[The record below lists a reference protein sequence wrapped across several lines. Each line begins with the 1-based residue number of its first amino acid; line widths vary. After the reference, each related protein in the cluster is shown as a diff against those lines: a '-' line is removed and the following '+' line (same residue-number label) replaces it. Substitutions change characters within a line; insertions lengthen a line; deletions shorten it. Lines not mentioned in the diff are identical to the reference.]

1 MIPDSVFKQ
10 AKIAKIQNELSKKS
24 ALKAP
29 DKPLSWLAAIFPGI
43 FSKPFARFHEDMFE
57 WAWNIELEKSS
68 PPFVSILSRGFGKS
82 TCAESVTIM
91 LGAMKK
97 RSYCLY
103 VSATQDLADQHV
115 ASIKDMAE
123 TPIMSSYYPIF
134 AKPKLSKEGHYR
146 SWRRNRLAFGNGF
159 TVDSVGLDS
168 AKRGSKMMDKRPD
181 LIILDDIDEKGD
193 SPSITQKKID
203 AIFTSLLPA
212 GSKDLT
218 ILAVQNMIIDTGI
231 FSRLSQDDPP
241 FLKNRILSGPY
252 PALQNFT
259 WNYKKD
265 STGKTLI
272 EVSGEP
278 TWQGFTL
285 DNIQEIVNNI
295 GITAFQSEY
304 QHLIVDESSMFN
316 GIKFQRV
323 PQSQVPELFYK
334 VVSLDPAVTSSDGSD
349 SHGISVMGVSDKGN
363 YYILE
368 SWEKRA
374 TPELALRKA
383 LYFCIKYNVT
393 LLQVES
399 NQGGELWYNLWD
411 NIVSDTGMSNDD
423 RMPGIEIVR
432 ASASTGGKME
442 RASQMLIDYEL
453 NKVFHVENDSTE
465 DLEVALM
472 RFPTRKP
479 FDLVD
484 ATYWSWQACSNA
496 SRWVL

>member
-1 MIPDSVFKQ
+1 
-10 AKIAKIQNELSKKS
+10 
-24 ALKAP
+24 
-29 DKPLSWLAAIFPGI
+29 
-43 FSKPFARFHEDMFE
+43 
-57 WAWNIELEKSS
+57 
-68 PPFVSILSRGFGKS
+68 
-82 TCAESVTIM
+82 
-91 LGAMKK
+91 
-97 RSYCLY
+97 
-103 VSATQDLADQHV
+103 
-115 ASIKDMAE
+115 MAE

-252 PALQNFT
+252 PALQNFN

-465 DLEVALM
+465 DLEIALM

-484 ATYWSWQACSNA
+484 STYWSWQACSNA